1 MTRIVN
7 DRSQPGVL
15 AWLMWALGALFY
27 CYEFFLQVS
36 PNVMVKDLMLAY
48 NLSAAQMGYLSTSY
62 YVAYAA
68 MQLPVGML
76 LDRFGTRKPLTIAVL
91 LCAVGALI
99 FAYSH
104 VFLLA
109 AIGRFLIGLGS
120 AFAAVS
126 CMQIAACWL
135 PLNRFA
141 LMTGLLLTIGMIGAW
156 NGQAPLRILINA
168 IGWRET
174 LILFGFIGCAL
185 AALVLMVIRD
195 KPRTH
200 HVKTIQNKGFF
211 SGLYHVI
218 RIPQNWVVAV
228 YGGLMFLSIPG
239 FAGLWSVSFFSQ
251 SHNIDAT
258 NAAFIV
264 SMIFIGFAIGAP
276 LLGWFSDRIERRKP
290 PMYIGTIGS
299 LITMC
304 AIIYGPPLSATMASL
319 LFLGFGF
326 FCSGFL
332 PVFSV
337 AREVNPPETS
347 ATALGFINT
356 LNTAGGM
363 IAQPV
368 IGYLLDINWHGQM
381 QAGIRF
387 YDTQTY
393 HTALIILPIAIAL
406 SLIVLFFVRETHCK
420 DEYSEVIQ

>member
-1 MTRIVN
+1 MTRIVD
-7 DRSQPGVL
+7 DRSQPGFL

-48 NLSAAQMGYLSTSY
+48 NLSAAEMGYLSTSY
-62 YVAYAA
+62 YIAYAA
-68 MQLPVGML
+68 MQLPVGIL
-76 LDRFGTRKPLTIAVL
+76 LDRFGTRKPLTCAVL
-91 LCAVGALI
+91 LCALGALI
-99 FAYSH
+99 FGYSH
-104 VFLLA
+104 VFILA
-109 AIGRFLIGLGS
+109 AVGRFLIGLGS

-126 CMQIAACWL
+126 VMQIAACWL

-156 NGQAPLRILINA
+156 NGQAPLGILINA

-174 LILFGFIGCAL
+174 LLLFGFIGCLL
-185 AALVLMVIRD
+185 AMIILMVIRD
-195 KPRTH
+195 KPRTSH
-200 HVKTIQNKGFF
+200 PKTLQSKGFF
-211 SGLYHVI
+211 AGLNHVAH
-218 RIPQNWVVAV
+218 RPQNWIVAL

-239 FAGLWSVSFFSQ
+239 FAGLWSVTFFSQ
-251 SHNIDAT
+251 SHTIDT
-258 NAAFIV
+258 TTAAFIV

-290 PMYIGTIGS
+290 PMYLGTVGS

-304 AIIYGPPLSATMASL
+304 AIIYGPPLSTSMSSL
-319 LFLGFGF
+319 LFFSFGF

-347 ATALGFINT
+347 ATTLGFINT

-363 IAQPV
+363 IAQPL
-368 IGYLLDINWHGQM
+368 IGYLLDLNWHGKM
-381 QAGIRF
+381 QGGVRF
-387 YDTQTY
+387 YDTNTY
-393 HTALIILPIAIAL
+393 HIALSILPIAIAL

-420 DEYSEVIQ
+420 DEYL

>member
-1 MTRIVN
+1 MTRLAD
-7 DRSQPGVL
+7 DRSHPGIL
-15 AWLMWALGALFY
+15 AWLMWVLGAIFY

-48 NLSAAQMGYLSTSY
+48 NLSAAEMGYLSTSY

-68 MQLPVGML
+68 MQLPVGIL
-76 LDRFGTRKPLTIAVL
+76 LDRFGTRKPLTAAVL
-91 LCAVGALI
+91 LCALGALI
-99 FAYSH
+99 FAYSD
-104 VFLLA
+104 VFILA
-109 AIGRFLIGLGS
+109 AVGRFLIGLGS

-126 CMQIAACWL
+126 CMQIAASWL

-174 LILFGFIGCAL
+174 LILFGYIGCVLAL
-185 AALVLMVIRD
+185 IVLLVIRD
-195 KPRTH
+195 KPRSSH
-200 HVKTIQNKGFF
+200 PKNLQHKGFF
-211 SGLYHVI
+211 AGLKHVV
-218 RIPQNWVVAV
+218 RLPQNWIVAL

-251 SHNIDAT
+251 SHSMDST
-258 NAAFIV
+258 SAAFIV
-264 SMIFIGFAIGAP
+264 SMIFIGFAVGAP

-290 PMYIGTIGS
+290 PMYIGSLGS
-299 LITMC
+299 LITMS
-304 AIIYGPPLSATMASL
+304 AIIYGPPLSETMSGL
-319 LFLGFGF
+319 LFFSFGF

-368 IGYLLDINWHGQM
+368 IGYLLDVNWHGQM
-381 QAGIRF
+381 QGGVRF
-387 YDTQTY
+387 YDTHTY
-393 HTALIILPIAIAL
+393 HIALSILPITIAL
-406 SLIVLFFVRETHCK
+406 SLIVLFFVKETHCK
-420 DEYSEVIQ
+420 DEYL